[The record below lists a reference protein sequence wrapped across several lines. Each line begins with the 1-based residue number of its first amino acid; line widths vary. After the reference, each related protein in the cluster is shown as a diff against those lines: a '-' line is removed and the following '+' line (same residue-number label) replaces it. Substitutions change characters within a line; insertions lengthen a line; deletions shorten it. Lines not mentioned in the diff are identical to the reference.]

1 MYYVGKKSCMSVQL
15 RIIQTR
21 DDGLTS
27 FNLEPI
33 INTGTR
39 LLPTAISIPFIN
51 NNPVVSLFDS
61 LTTSMNDV
69 YISDNQFLQPSNAL
83 YRIMNETKEEQIID
97 STNPITLMNSY
108 VVGTATSPYAPETA
122 KILTKIGATNN
133 PQLPQTAP
141 IGVITPRM

>member
-1 MYYVGKKSCMSVQL
+1 MIDIENLPGLYDKIQTTTSVAYGGFNTNIKFSIPPKGDNMYYVGKKSYMSVQL

-33 INTGTR
+33 IDTGTR
-39 LLPTAISIPFIN
+39 LIPTAISIPFIN

-69 YISDNQFLQPSNAL
+69 SFADNQFLQPSNTL
-83 YRIMNETKEEQIID
+83 YRIM
-97 STNPITLMNSY
+97 Y
-108 VVGTATSPYAPETA
+108 
-122 KILTKIGATNN
+122 
-133 PQLPQTAP
+133 
-141 IGVITPRM
+141 